1 MANDAAFADWPLVIL
16 TDDARRA
23 TASQMNFL
31 WTTFTRFEPAADIHA
46 ASQRVTRHHVSYTT
60 PVVIDARMKPPYPK
74 ELFCDEETAALVDR
88 RWKEYF
94 PDGGVEMGDS
104 DRGHLD

>member
-1 MANDAAFADWPLVIL
+1 
-16 TDDARRA
+16 
-23 TASQMNFL
+23 
-31 WTTFTRFEPAADIHA
+31 
-46 ASQRVTRHHVSYTT
+46 
-60 PVVIDARMKPPYPK
+60 VIDARMKPPYPK
-74 ELFCDEETAALVDR
+74 ELFCDEETASLVSR